1 MVWYWVVAIAM
12 ASLMLGASSVC
23 LLAGVYIMRQRRM
36 VRKIVDEWE
45 INPDALRGVSREWAP
60 DLDE

>member
-1 MVWYWVVAIAM
+1 M